1 MDLNITG
8 AFKINNYDK
17 SIIRH
22 LSLVE
27 SPISMQDLS
36 GLDSLTSLT
45 MSSCIGVISIKEL
58 SAIPLKSL
66 VIKAI
71 SHQSSIDFADLRYL
85 RLNEFTYT
93 LQNRYIVYNG
103 TAFPPLDLNLTRLY
117 LENAYVSDILTN
129 LKSPLIS
136 LILINCGIRSS
147 KGISNFPGLIELNLS
162 YNHTIELDSEIN
174 KLTELLI
181 FDISNT
187 SYFTNALY
195 SLDINILHAIRP
207 KIRAD
212 MLEEIMKPRLGRIK
226 RAL

>member
-22 LSLVE
+22 LS
-27 SPISMQDLS
+27 
-36 GLDSLTSLT
+36 
-45 MSSCIGVISIKEL
+45 
-58 SAIPLKSL
+58 LKSL

-136 LILINCGIRSS
+136 LILINC
-147 KGISNFPGLIELNLS
+147 
-162 YNHTIELDSEIN
+162 
-174 KLTELLI
+174 
-181 FDISNT
+181 
-187 SYFTNALY
+187 
-195 SLDINILHAIRP
+195 
-207 KIRAD
+207 
-212 MLEEIMKPRLGRIK
+212 
-226 RAL
+226 